1 MGNLGNKHICKKCKL
16 PYYDLGKEKHSC
28 PSCFKTSKSNFKT
41 KSNKQKKKKENEA
54 LEDISCHLELIRV
67 FKSGAN
73 EGNAISVGQIEL
85 PDENLKQGWYVAPVS
100 EIKKKKITSKNALLF
115 LGEFPSRGMQIYL
128 SSSRFTGIG
137 SVTAEKIISEHSE
150 NLFKFLKEKPNE
162 IETQLGVSKDHS
174 KALSEG
180 WNKEPKEN
188 TFMIFMNELEF
199 LETQI
204 REIASKIGAEVITL
218 INRNPFSLVKILPR
232 FNFHDV
238 ERLCKRLSIAI
249 TEEQRILAGTE
260 FYLGDVENRLRHTCM
275 PVENTL
281 QRVSELRSINKEA
294 ISKTLEQNKK
304 EFIYKERRGKE
315 VVASSN
321 SAKRDFKIA
330 NEMKQLIDE
339 HKPLSKGM
347 VFDGRNIETSEGI
360 TLSDEQIDAINAA
373 VKSPISVI
381 TGGPGSGK
389 TTLVQGLVSALKTLN
404 ADARLSAPTGRAAKR
419 ISETPGLSDLGPST
433 IHMFLA
439 KERASKSSSEFDVMI
454 VDEAS
459 MIDVELMVELL
470 EAIPAGASIIFIGD
484 VDQLPPVGPGQPFK
498 DLIESE
504 MVQVSR
510 LTGNFRQA
518 SFSNTIKAARNIIQ
532 GKTPVLS
539 SDIAQSDFTFSECP
553 PQKQA
558 ETILNLYFDILPNKF
573 KIDPRDIQ
581 IISPQ
586 RPGEVG
592 VLRLNDLIQQK
603 LTAKTKLLFTKKS
616 GNHDVAF
623 YVGDK
628 VIQRKNNYEL
638 KVMNGDQGIITRES
652 GQHLMVEFDGVE
664 IEYDGLQRFDLDLSY
679 ATTIHS
685 SQGSEYP
692 AVIIPVV
699 SAHAYMLSRNLIY
712 TAVTRGKQQ
721 VCVVGE
727 KAALEKA
734 LALYQKD
741 FRWTCLSEYLKE
753 VL

>member
-16 PYYDLGKEKHSC
+16 PYYDLGKEGHSC
-28 PSCFKTSKSNFKT
+28 PSCFKTPKLNLKT
-41 KSNKQKKKKENEA
+41 TSNKQKKKKENA
-54 LEDISCHLELIRV
+54 DSKDVSCHLELIRV
-67 FKSGAN
+67 FKSGAK
-73 EGNAISVGQIEL
+73 EGNAISVGRVEL
-85 PDENLKQGWYVAPVS
+85 PGEDLKQGWYAAPVS
-100 EIKKKKITSKNALLF
+100 EIKKKRITNKKALVF
-115 LGEFPSRGMQIYL
+115 LGEFPSRGAQIYL
-128 SSSRFTGIG
+128 SSSRFMGIG
-137 SVTAEKIISEHSE
+137 SITSEKIISDNSE
-150 NLFKFLKEKPNE
+150 NLFRILKGKPSE
-162 IETQLGVSKDHS
+162 IEERLSVTKEHS
-174 KALSEG
+174 KTLSEG
-180 WNKEPKEN
+180 WNREPKEN
-188 TFMIFMNELEF
+188 VFMIFMNELGF
-199 LETQI
+199 LETQM
-204 REIASKIGAEVITL
+204 REIASKVGAEIITL

-232 FNFHDV
+232 FNFQDV
-238 ERLCKRLSIAI
+238 ERLCTRLSIAI

-260 FYLGDVENRLRHTCM
+260 YYLGDAEDKLRHTCV

-281 QRVSELRSINKEA
+281 QRVSELLSINSEMIA
-294 ISKTLEQNKK
+294 SVLQQNRS
-304 EFIYKERRGKE
+304 EFVYKERRGKQ
-315 VVASSN
+315 VIASSN
-321 SAKRDFKIA
+321 SSKRDYKIA
-330 NEMKQLIDE
+330 NEMQRIIAKRE
-339 HKPLSKGM
+339 PLSKGM
-347 VFDGRNIETSEGI
+347 VFDGRNIKTSEGI
-360 TLSDEQIDAINAA
+360 VLSDEQIDAINAA
-373 VKSPISVI
+373 IKSPISVI

-389 TTLVQGLVSALKTLN
+389 TTLVQGLISALRTVK
-404 ADARLSAPTGRAAKR
+404 ADARLCAPTGRAAKR
-419 ISETPGLSDLGPST
+419 ISETPGLSALGPST

-439 KERASKSSSEFDVMI
+439 KNKASRSSTEFDVMI

-459 MIDVELMVELL
+459 MIDIDLMVELL
-470 EAIPAGASIIFIGD
+470 EVIPEGASLIFIGD

-518 SFSNTIKAARNIIQ
+518 SFSNTIRAARNIIR
-532 GKTPVLS
+532 GKTPQLS
-539 SDIAQSDFTFSECP
+539 SDTASSDFVFLECP

-558 ETILNLYFDILPNKF
+558 ETILNLYFNILPNKF

-592 VLRLNDLIQQK
+592 VLRLNYLIQQK
-603 LTAKTKLLFTKKS
+603 LTAKTKPLFTKKS

-652 GQHLMVEFDGVE
+652 GQHLMVQFDGVE
-664 IEYDGLQRFDLDLSY
+664 IEYDGRQRFDLDLSY

-721 VCVVGE
+721 VCIVGE
-727 KAALEKA
+727 KAALETA
-734 LALYQKD
+734 LTLYQKD
-741 FRWTCLSEYLKE
+741 FRWTCLIEYLKE
-753 VL
+753 EL